1 MRSKLRRVPKL
12 STVADLFAAG
22 SPFKQTSKGLPIT
35 SSGEAQTG
43 LSFRLFLF
51 PPMRFSSNN
60 QPRRVTVGKPE
71 HKRHRHQTTT
81 QAAPTEESSVK
92 PQASGGH
99 GGMGERIFPGPRS
112 QHASRVGE
120 CHSDRD
126 GSELYLYKTNRKE
139 ISVGKSLRSNQK

>member
-71 HKRHRHQTTT
+71 HKRWNQTTT
-81 QAAPTEESSVK
+81 QAVPTEESSVK
-92 PQASGGH
+92 PQAWGGR
-99 GGMGERIFPGPRS
+99 GGMGERIFPGPGS

-139 ISVGKSLRSNQK
+139 ISVGKSQRSNQK